1 MADNT
6 EKTHNKPHS
15 IARRISVAFCFHQKG
30 GVELEALR
38 FANWLDKQGRLG
50 YVFCV
55 CQKKYLV
62 EQVAGHL
69 ADHLVFL
76 EFDGVFRFF
85 RSILLALRARL
96 DVSSNALV
104 VHSWHSNWPL
114 KNLLALRIA
123 GFRLFIIEHQWSRKN
138 RMNAEFAART
148 LTRYVAGHGIA
159 VSSGARNTLKNRGFR
174 DDRIQVIWNG
184 TDTRRFRIDP
194 GQACEYR
201 SAKGISHDTLVFAYL
216 GRLARQKCVGKVI
229 RSFREYIKSSAQPSA
244 QLLII
249 GDGPEKAR
257 LKRSVEEMK
266 IGNCVSFLGWVSEP
280 ETVLPAVDI
289 LLLMS
294 RVESFPLAVIEAMS
308 CGCAIVCDNLGDIA
322 ELTRGLEGVAVLN
335 GRSDGHNITATF
347 VDHYL
352 RNKDRLR
359 SENRQ

>member
-1 MADNT
+1 M
-6 EKTHNKPHS
+6 
-15 IARRISVAFCFHQKG
+15 
-30 GVELEALR
+30 
-38 FANWLDKQGRLG
+38 
-50 YVFCV
+50 
-55 CQKKYLV
+55 
-62 EQVAGHL
+62 
-69 ADHLVFL
+69 
-76 EFDGVFRFF
+76 
-85 RSILLALRARL
+85 
-96 DVSSNALV
+96 
-104 VHSWHSNWPL
+104 
-114 KNLLALRIA
+114 
-123 GFRLFIIEHQWSRKN
+123 
-138 RMNAEFAART
+138 
-148 LTRYVAGHGIA
+148 
-159 VSSGARNTLKNRGFR
+159 
-174 DDRIQVIWNG
+174 
-184 TDTRRFRIDP
+184 
-194 GQACEYR
+194 
-201 SAKGISHDTLVFAYL
+201 FAYL

-359 SENRQ
+359 SENRQRIIELCDQGTVYIRYLEAVDNWDLTLHTR